1 MTRDLILWGWVVTLA
16 LIVGTEVGARRSHG
30 RFGTLGVLRDRATAP
45 VAVYLV
51 LLVGWMWLGWHFFA
65 R

>member
-1 MTRDLILWGWVVTLA
+1 MTRDLILAGWAATLL

-30 RFGTLGVLRDRATAP
+30 RFATLGVLRDRAVKP
-45 VAVYLV
+45 VVIYLI